1 MVQSRLVSTVNYPQL
16 SAIDD
21 DDVGYDANLYETN
34 IDGVDIVIAL
44 GQIKYAFIE
53 SNIVYFPVYA
63 VKNSKVDGKIG
74 VYEVMSDMQPFIVD
88 DDEDINIDKLGDILL
103 FSFVDAS
110 FLQDKVTPIA
120 HYDTTPIDKSTNENI
135 DTNVIGDD
143 DDSDIN
149 DGSDD
154 DIDDKQNK
162 PHSKL
167 DEQDEK
173 QASIER
179 NAYKRS
185 KEESWVNTFM
195 KNNNYSIIENEGGG
209 DCFFAAIRDGLSR
222 VGITLSV
229 DNLRETLVNEA
240 TEEVFNGYREMY
252 RLAENE
258 VISTERA
265 LKELQGKHNDLKKR
279 ATSNKDRDVAKQL
292 IEQGKRIIQEH
303 TTAKLERH
311 NAKSILEEFKF
322 MKNVDTLEKFKIKLK
337 TCDFWGETWAIST
350 LERIMNIKL
359 VLLSERSFVDKDTDN
374 VITCGQLNDTVL
386 EKRGIFSPEHYIILE
401 YVGNH
406 YRLITYKGRGAFSFS
421 ELPYDIKMLIVNK
434 CLERAAGSFYL
445 IPEFRKLLSDNQLVV
460 NDEQYDMDTLPENK
474 ELYDDNVVFQFYSK
488 SSGQPQPG
496 KGSGE
501 KIPDQLRTEYAELA
515 SIKNWRRML
524 SNFYESEFELS
535 GHRWKSVEHYYQAS
549 KFKENNPDFYLSFS
563 LDMNPEGELSKDPV
577 MAKGAGGKTG
587 KYKGKV
593 IRTKDITIDPNFF
606 NGKNNISMKSAQL
619 AKFSQNLELK
629 KMLLDTKNAKL
640 VHFSRG
646 MPPAIFISLME
657 VRRELNNKNI

>member
-1 MVQSRLVSTVNYPQL
+1 NYPEL
-16 SAIDD
+16 IGIDD

-34 IDGVDIVIAL
+34 IDGVDIIIAL
-44 GQIKYAFIE
+44 GQIKYSFIE
-53 SNIVYFPVYA
+53 SSLVYFPVYA
-63 VKNSKVDGKIG
+63 IKNSKVDGKIG

-103 FSFVDAS
+103 FSFVDAL

-120 HYDTTPIDKSTNENI
+120 HYDTTPTDESSKEIIDNI
-135 DTNVIGDD
+135 IASDD
-143 DDSDIN
+143 DDEE
-149 DGSDD
+149 DD
-154 DIDDKQNK
+154 EEEDDNKQNN
-162 PHSKL
+162 PYSKL
-167 DEQDEK
+167 DSQDEK

-322 MKNVDTLEKFKIKLK
+322 MKNVDTLDKFKNKLK

-350 LERIMNIKL
+350 LERVMNIKL
-359 VLLSERSFVDKDTDN
+359 ILLSERSFVDKDTDN

-386 EKRGIFSPEHYIILE
+386 EKKGIFSPEHYIILE
-401 YVGNH
+401 YVGTH

-421 ELPYDIKMLIVNK
+421 ELPYDIKTLIVNK
-434 CLERAAGSFYL
+434 CLERASGSFYL
-445 IPEFRKLLSDNQLVV
+445 IPEFRKLLQEKQLVID
-460 NDEQYDMDTLPENK
+460 DEQDDISTLQENK

-488 SSGQPQPG
+488 SSGQPLPG

-524 SNFYESEFELS
+524 SNFYESDFELS

-549 KFKENNPDFYLSFS
+549 KFKENNPAFYLSFS
-563 LDMNPEGELSKDPV
+563 L
-577 MAKGAGGKTG
+577 
-587 KYKGKV
+587 
-593 IRTKDITIDPNFF
+593 
-606 NGKNNISMKSAQL
+606 
-619 AKFSQNLELK
+619 
-629 KMLLDTKNAKL
+629 
-640 VHFSRG
+640 
-646 MPPAIFISLME
+646 
-657 VRRELNNKNI
+657 

>member
-44 GQIKYAFIE
+44 GQIKFSFIE
-53 SNIVYFPVYA
+53 SSVVYFPVYA

-110 FLQDKVTPIA
+110 FLQDKVTPVA
-120 HYDTTPIDKSTNENI
+120 HYDNTPIDETTNEI
-135 DTNVIGDD
+135 ADDIAYDHDDDHDD
-143 DDSDIN
+143 DDN
-149 DGSDD
+149 
-154 DIDDKQNK
+154 KQNN
-162 PHSKL
+162 PYSKL
-167 DEQDEK
+167 NEQDEK

-185 KEESWVNTFM
+185 KDESWVNTFM
-195 KNNNYSIIENEGGG
+195 KNNNFSIIENEGGG
-209 DCFFAAIRDGLSR
+209 DCLFAAIRDGLSR
-222 VGITLSV
+222 VGITVSV
-229 DNLRETLVNEA
+229 DDLRDTLANEA
-240 TEEVFNGYREMY
+240 TEEVFNEYREMY

-265 LKELQGKHNDLKKR
+265 LKELQGKHRDLKKR
-279 ATSNKDRDVAKQL
+279 ATVNKDRDVSKQL
-292 IEQGKRIIQEH
+292 IEQGKRISQEH
-303 TTAKLERH
+303 NTAKLERH

-350 LERIMNIKL
+350 LERVMNIKL

-445 IPEFRKLLSDNQLVV
+445 IPEFRKLLSDKQLVI
-460 NDEQYDMDTLPENK
+460 NDEQDDMATLSENK
-474 ELYDDNVVFQFYSK
+474 VLYDDNVVFQFYSK

-515 SIKNWRRML
+515 SIKNWRKML

-549 KFKENNPDFYLSFS
+549 KFKENNPDFSLSFS

-577 MAKGAGGKTG
+577 MAKAAGGKTG
-587 KYKGKV
+587 KYKGKI
-593 IRTKDITIDPNFF
+593 IRTKEISIDPNFF
-606 NGKNNISMKSAQL
+606 NGKNNISMKAAQL
-619 AKFSQNLELK
+619 AKFSQNVDLK
-629 KMLLDTKNAKL
+629 KMLLATKNAKL

-646 MPPAIFISLME
+646 TPPVIFNSLME
-657 VRRELNNKNI
+657 VRRELNNKN